1 MPYDRAPCGNK
12 EYSILFYS
20 ILFYIA
26 WASFRNGSHFG
37 AADRGVL

>member
-20 ILFYIA
+20 ILFYQTQTHGTNVMDKKSAI
-26 WASFRNGSHFG
+26 
-37 AADRGVL
+37 